1 VQAAVLAA
9 GWAEAEVDALA
20 VAALVA
26 AALVAAALV
35 AGALVAAALVA
46 GALVVA
52 ELLVELLELL
62 DEQPAARR
70 LAPTTQIDAVTDMRN
85 RTKCLRRS

>member
-1 VQAAVLAA
+1 VQEAVLAA
-9 GWAEAEVDALA
+9 GCAEAEVDALA

-35 AGALVAAALVA
+35 AAALVAAALVA
-46 GALVVA
+46 ALAVA
-52 ELLVELLELL
+52 EVLVELLELL

-70 LAPTTQIDAVTDMRN
+70 LAPTTQIDAVKDMRN

>member
-1 VQAAVLAA
+1 MLTVQAVVLAVC
-9 GWAEAEVDALA
+9 AEAEVEALA
-20 VAALVA
+20 VAPLVEAPLVA
-26 AALVAAALV
+26 AALA
-35 AGALVAAALVA
+35 
-46 GALVVA
+46 VA

-70 LAPTTQIDAVTDMRN
+70 LAPTAQIDAVTDMRN

>member
-1 VQAAVLAA
+1 VQEAVLAA
-9 GWAEAEVDALA
+9 GCAEAEVDALA

-26 AALVAAALV
+26 AALVAA
-35 AGALVAAALVA
+35 LVAALA
-46 GALVVA
+46 VA
-52 ELLVELLELL
+52 EVLVELLELL

-70 LAPTTQIDAVTDMRN
+70 LAPTTQIDAVKDMRN

>member
-1 VQAAVLAA
+1 MLTVQAVVLAVC
-9 GWAEAEVDALA
+9 AEAEVEALAVAPLVEAPLVAAALA
-20 VAALVA
+20 VAALA
-26 AALVAAALV
+26 
-35 AGALVAAALVA
+35 
-46 GALVVA
+46 VA

-70 LAPTTQIDAVTDMRN
+70 LAPTAQIDAVTDMRN

>member
-1 VQAAVLAA
+1 VQEAVLAA
-9 GWAEAEVDALA
+9 GCAEAEVDALA

-26 AALVAAALV
+26 AALVAA
-35 AGALVAAALVA
+35 LVAAFA
-46 GALVVA
+46 VA
-52 ELLVELLELL
+52 EVLVELLELL

-70 LAPTTQIDAVTDMRN
+70 LAPTTQIDAVKDMRN